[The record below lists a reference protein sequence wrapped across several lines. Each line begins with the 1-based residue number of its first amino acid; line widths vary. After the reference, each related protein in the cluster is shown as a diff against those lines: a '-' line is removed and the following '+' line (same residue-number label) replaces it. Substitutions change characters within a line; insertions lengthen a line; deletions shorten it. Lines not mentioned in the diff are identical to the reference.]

1 MRLSSKHIASEYKY
15 QICKHIEKKKKNNL
29 KEVSYTNVMRTCN
42 YLKEVEGSKSHIFIH
57 GLKYDMVLVTTLL
70 TYDIVSLQ
78 IRAINSLLD
87 KRKKG
92 WDSLLLSA
100 TFCCCWY
107 NKSKTIITKNIIK

>member
-1 MRLSSKHIASEYKY
+1 
-15 QICKHIEKKKKNNL
+15 
-29 KEVSYTNVMRTCN
+29 MRTCN

-92 WDSLLLSA
+92 
-100 TFCCCWY
+100 
-107 NKSKTIITKNIIK
+107 